1 MKRLLALMMIL
12 APMMLGAQNR
22 SSFECGGGVSFPGE
36 MTLDYGGG
44 SNQRFAA
51 NLYGEYRYQLWKGF
65 HLGVQYQLMPEW
77 SQVMEEDN
85 NEKTLRSF
93 SYLTHTLNALAEYRM
108 FYSKNVSPFI
118 GVGAGPQYQ
127 HGLSGESRPWKE
139 WGLDLH
145 ARTGVELFHHLRLTV
160 GHLHYSSRVFRAAQP
175 AYYFSAGWVF

>member
-36 MTLDYGGG
+36 MTLD
-44 SNQRFAA
+44 
-51 NLYGEYRYQLWKGF
+51 YGEYRYQLWKGF

-139 WGLDLH
+139 
-145 ARTGVELFHHLRLTV
+145 
-160 GHLHYSSRVFRAAQP
+160 
-175 AYYFSAGWVF
+175 